1 MGSLYDVLGV
11 SHDANDEQI
20 KKAYRKL
27 SLQFHP
33 DRNSDPNASGRF
45 QEINE
50 ANEVLSDPRKRAEYD
65 GQLNGVPMHD
75 IGDILNSFFGQMG
88 GMSGMGPMGS
98 PFGMPMG
105 HMPEIRIFHGSQ
117 NPFAQKPPPITRTMS
132 MTLQQA
138 YNGGGFPVE
147 IERWDVVNNV
157 KTMERMT
164 TYISVPPGIDD
175 NEMMIL
181 RDAGNSI
188 NGLKGDIKIGI
199 KVVNDTA
206 FKRNGLD
213 LIYTKT
219 ITLKEALCGVEFD
232 IQHLNGKILSL
243 KNTAN
248 TVIISP
254 NFQKVVPNYG
264 MKRDNNTGNL
274 IIVFDIAFP
283 LTLTEEQVKT
293 LNETL

>member
-11 SHDANDEQI
+11 SPDANDEQI

-65 GQLNGVPMHD
+65 GQMNGGPMPD

-88 GMSGMGPMGS
+88 GMGPMGS

-105 HMPEIRIFHGSQ
+105 NMPEIRIFHCSQ
-117 NPFAQKPPPITRTMS
+117 NPFAQKPPPITRTLS

-138 YNGGGFPVE
+138 YNGGSFPVE

-157 KTMERMT
+157 KTSERMT
-164 TYISVPPGIDD
+164 TYINVPQGIDD

-199 KVVNDTA
+199 KVMNDTA

-232 IQHLNGKILSL
+232 IQHLNNKILSL

-248 TVIISP
+248 MMIISP

-264 MKRDNNTGNL
+264 MKRENNTGNL
-274 IIVFDIAFP
+274 IIVFDIVFP

-293 LNETL
+293 LNELL

>member
-1 MGSLYDVLGV
+1 
-11 SHDANDEQI
+11 
-20 KKAYRKL
+20 
-27 SLQFHP
+27 
-33 DRNSDPNASGRF
+33 
-45 QEINE
+45 
-50 ANEVLSDPRKRAEYD
+50 
-65 GQLNGVPMHD
+65 
-75 IGDILNSFFGQMG
+75 
-88 GMSGMGPMGS
+88 
-98 PFGMPMG
+98 
-105 HMPEIRIFHGSQ
+105 
-117 NPFAQKPPPITRTMS
+117 
-132 MTLQQA
+132 
-138 YNGGGFPVE
+138 
-147 IERWDVVNNV
+147 
-157 KTMERMT
+157 MERMT

-206 FKRNGLD
+206 FKRNGMD
-213 LIYTKT
+213 LIYKKT

-248 TVIISP
+248 MVIISP

-264 MKRDNNTGNL
+264 MKRENNTGNL

-283 LTLTEEQVKT
+283 ETLTEEQVQK
-293 LNETL
+293 LNEVL

>member
-1 MGSLYDVLGV
+1 
-11 SHDANDEQI
+11 
-20 KKAYRKL
+20 
-27 SLQFHP
+27 
-33 DRNSDPNASGRF
+33 
-45 QEINE
+45 
-50 ANEVLSDPRKRAEYD
+50 
-65 GQLNGVPMHD
+65 
-75 IGDILNSFFGQMG
+75 
-88 GMSGMGPMGS
+88 
-98 PFGMPMG
+98 
-105 HMPEIRIFHGSQ
+105 
-117 NPFAQKPPPITRTMS
+117 

-157 KTMERMT
+157 KTMERST
-164 TYISVPPGIDD
+164 TYINVPQGIDD

-181 RDAGNSI
+181 QDAGNSI

-264 MKRDNNTGNL
+264 MKRENNTGNL